1 MYIIYNSKKYYP
13 SGNGYYKHKGHY
25 LHRVKM
31 EDKIG
36 RRLRPDEVVH
46 HIDGNRENN
55 ALENLEIISD
65 LAHRKYHGRQK
76 KRRLTPEEIEA
87 IKILHRL
94 GWTIAK
100 IREQLKRSNGVVSDY
115 VHGNKRKHIRKR
127 FTLQMEFGF

>member
-1 MYIIYNSKKYYP
+1 MYKIFNGLKYYP
-13 SGNGYYKHKGHY
+13 SGNGYYKYKNRY
-25 LHRVKM
+25 LHRDIV
-31 EDKIG
+31 ENNIG
-36 RRLRPDEVVH
+36 RKLKSNEVVH

-55 ALENLEIISD
+55 ALNNLEIISD
-65 LAHRKYHGRQK
+65 LAHRRYHGHQRK
-76 KRRLTPEEIEA
+76 KRLTTEEIEA

>member
-1 MYIIYNSKKYYP
+1 MYRIFNGLKYYP
-13 SGNGYYKHKGHY
+13 SGNGYFKNHGHY
-25 LHRVKM
+25 LHRDIV
-31 EDKIG
+31 ENYIG

-46 HIDGNRENN
+46 HIDGNKENN
-55 ALENLEIISD
+55 VLENLEIISD
-65 LAHRKYHGRQK
+65 LAHRKYHGHQK

>member
-1 MYIIYNSKKYYP
+1 MFKTFNGKKYYP
-13 SGNGYYKHKGHY
+13 SGNGYYKCNGHY
-25 LHRVKM
+25 LHRDIM
-31 EDKIG
+31 EYHLK
-36 RRLRPDEVVH
+36 RKLKTNEVVH

-55 ALENLEIISD
+55 TLENLEIISD
-65 LAHRKYHGRQK
+65 LVHRKYHGHQK

-127 FTLQMEFGF
+127 FALQMEFDF